1 MNQLQSGR
9 IYAILFGKN
18 KGAYTVLHYLD
29 NAATTQVL
37 PAAAAAAAAAMT
49 ETFGNPSSLH
59 GAGQRA
65 EALVRS
71 ARETAAEALGCEPAC
86 VIFNSGGTE
95 GDNTAILGA
104 ARRLY
109 HAGRHIITTAAEH
122 PAVLQPIAALEQ
134 EGFSVTRLP
143 TGPDGVIRLRDLE
156 DALRPDTIL
165 VSVMHVNNETGAV
178 MPIREIA
185 ALLKRRKSR
194 ALFHSDG
201 VQAFMKLP
209 VNVERLGV
217 DLYSVSGHKVHA
229 PKGIGALYIRKGVR
243 IPPLIRGGGQENGMR
258 SGTESVP
265 LIAAFAEALRAAP
278 PVAARTVSALRHR
291 LTDGLRAVHDARVYF
306 PDALP
311 CIVSLSLPGRRA
323 EVIMRILEGRGVYVS
338 TGSACAKGKRSYVLE
353 AAGLAPEVIDG
364 SLRVSLS
371 HTNTPEDID
380 ALLAGLTEAAAH
392 LR

>member
-1 MNQLQSGR
+1 MYRLQSGR

-71 ARETAAEALGCEPAC
+71 ARETLAEGLGCEPAC
-86 VIFNSGGTE
+86 VTFTSGGTE

-104 ARRLY
+104 ARKLH

-122 PAVLQPIAALEQ
+122 PAVLQPVAALEQ

-143 TGPDGVIRLRDLE
+143 TGPDGVIRLQDLE

-278 PVAARTVSALRHR
+278 PDAAQTVA
-291 LTDGLRAVHDARVYF
+291 GLRQRLISGLSAVPDARVNF

-323 EVIMRILEGRGVYVS
+323 EVIMRILEGQGVYVS

-353 AAGLAPEVIDG
+353 AAGLAQEVIDG

-380 ALLAGLTEAAAH
+380 ALLAGLAEAAAR
-392 LR
+392 L